1 MGLLNTIV
9 ESSAQN
15 SNGLRLV
22 LAGVEKIGKTTLAC
36 GAPKALLIPLED
48 GYGGIS
54 ISKTDIPTS
63 YEQVLQMLDE
73 IIKYAQAGTFP
84 YKTLVFDSATALE
97 RLLHDYV
104 LRCDPAYITGNRKA
118 LTMEAALGGYGKAY
132 TFANDEFAKFLTKC
146 DTLSHYGKINIVFTC
161 HVFADKVV
169 DPVNGEYDSWDLL
182 LHSPK
187 NQKTYGKREMITQW
201 ADVVGFLHEP
211 MFVIEGDVVNR
222 GMSSNKGRV
231 MGLSRVP
238 SYVAGNRY
246 GVTGEIAIPK
256 DKGWNYLA
264 KAIYDS
270 CKVDFYN
277 RDV

>member
-1 MGLLNTIV
+1 MGLLQTIAQ
-9 ESSAQN
+9 SSSQTP
-15 SNGLRLV
+15 NGLRAV
-22 LAGVEKIGKTTLAC
+22 ICGQEKIGKTTLAC

-48 GYGGIS
+48 GYGGVS
-54 ISKTDIPTS
+54 VNKTDMPNS
-63 YEQVLQMLDE
+63 YEQVVQLIDE
-73 IIKYAQAGTFP
+73 ITGYVLQQNFP
-84 YKTLVFDSATALE
+84 YKTLVFDSATAFE

-104 LRCDPAYITGNRKA
+104 LRCDPAYVTGNRKA

-132 TFANDEFAKFLTKC
+132 TFANDEFAKFLNKC
-146 DTLSHYGKINIVFTC
+146 DILSRNKINIVFTC

-169 DPVNGEYDSWDLL
+169 DPINGEYDSWDLL

-187 NQKTYGKREMITQW
+187 NQKTYGKREIITQW

-211 MFVIEGDVVNR
+211 MFIIEGDNISR
-222 GMSSNKGRV
+222 GMSSNKGRF
-231 MGLSRVP
+231 MGLSRAP

-246 GVTGEIAIPK
+246 GVTGEIPIPPK
-256 DKGWNYLA
+256 DGWNFLA

-270 CKVDFYN
+270 RKLDFYN

>member
-1 MGLLNTIV
+1 MSLLDTV
-9 ESSAQN
+9 SVSTATTP
-15 SNGLRLV
+15 NGLRMV
-22 LAGVEKIGKTTLAC
+22 VAGVEKIGKTTFSC
-36 GAPKALLIPLED
+36 GAPKTLLIPLED
-48 GYGGIS
+48 GYGGIVVT
-54 ISKTDIPTS
+54 KTDMPTS
-63 YEQVLQMLDE
+63 YEQVVQLMDE
-73 IIKYAQAGTFP
+73 ILGYVQAGRFP
-84 YKTLVFDSATALE
+84 YQTLVFDSATAFE

-104 LRCDPAYITGNRKA
+104 LRCDPAYVTGNRKA

-132 TFANDEFAKFLTKC
+132 TFANDEFAKFLGKC
-146 DTLSHYGKINIVFTC
+146 DVLSRNKINIVFTC

-201 ADVVGFLHEP
+201 ADIVGFLHEP
-211 MFVIEGDVVNR
+211 MFIIEGDNISR

-246 GVTGEIAIPK
+246 GVTGEIAIP
-256 DKGWNYLA
+256 DKGGWNFLA

-270 CKVDFYN
+270 RKLDFYN
-277 RDV
+277 REV